1 MEAKDG
7 TAIEL
12 DAIENPPTLP
22 RKVDERLDSEGGGDK
37 GGGS

>member
-1 MEAKDG
+1 MQPKDG

-12 DAIENPPTLP
+12 DTIEKPPLLP
-22 RKVDERLDSEGGGDK
+22 RKVDERPDSEGGG